1 MDPDEEWDGPYLD
14 DLRNGWINGYTKV
27 KESDGAADRPHR
39 YSYSDMLEERGTWFH
54 KVFSRRSA
62 GGRIYD
68 KEENEDGW
76 GEMRKKRRPM
86 VARVLRG
93 GLKSVRDRVFSD
105 SAGGETGT
113 LILVRH
119 GESIWNANKTFTGWA
134 DVDLSERGHR
144 EVEHAARL
152 LLEGGYDIDV
162 VFTSRLKRA
171 IRSVWIILQELN
183 RVYLPV
189 FKSWRLNERH
199 YGALTGLSKTE
210 TAARLGRELVQNWRG
225 SLYSRPPALKRSDPY
240 WPGKDRKYADLSAD
254 QIPLTESL
262 LDCMERTKPLWDQKI
277 MYELQNGRN
286 VLILGHGNT
295 LRGLVKLIDNIS
307 DNDIQEVAIPTGI
320 PIIYKF
326 DKDLKPIPPGGDRQ
340 TASQVHMKGIFLE
353 KPGLLNEALK
363 REEAWRKQVPG
374 YQGTM
379 ELTKTPMSTLERS
392 LYKLQAS
399 RELGEWAGKSFDAT
413 APEEDDGNDGNFG
426 RPIQF
431 EDEVWELGMQELGSG
446 PTIVNGD
453 AAASMLS
460 EDDED
465 DVKPISIPLYSSSP
479 CVASFPSEAVVPGLG
494 EVPVRRDAVVVIIRH
509 GKTEH
514 NKLGLFTGTEAPK

>member
-1 MDPDEEWDGPYLD
+1 
-14 DLRNGWINGYTKV
+14 
-27 KESDGAADRPHR
+27 
-39 YSYSDMLEERGTWFH
+39 
-54 KVFSRRSA
+54 
-62 GGRIYD
+62 
-68 KEENEDGW
+68 
-76 GEMRKKRRPM
+76 
-86 VARVLRG
+86 
-93 GLKSVRDRVFSD
+93 
-105 SAGGETGT
+105 
-113 LILVRH
+113 
-119 GESIWNANKTFTGWA
+119 
-134 DVDLSERGHR
+134 
-144 EVEHAARL
+144 
-152 LLEGGYDIDV
+152 
-162 VFTSRLKRA
+162 
-171 IRSVWIILQELN
+171 
-183 RVYLPV
+183 
-189 FKSWRLNERH
+189 
-199 YGALTGLSKTE
+199 
-210 TAARLGRELVQNWRG
+210 
-225 SLYSRPPALKRSDPY
+225 
-240 WPGKDRKYADLSAD
+240 
-254 QIPLTESL
+254 
-262 LDCMERTKPLWDQKI
+262 
-277 MYELQNGRN
+277 
-286 VLILGHGNT
+286 LILGHGNT